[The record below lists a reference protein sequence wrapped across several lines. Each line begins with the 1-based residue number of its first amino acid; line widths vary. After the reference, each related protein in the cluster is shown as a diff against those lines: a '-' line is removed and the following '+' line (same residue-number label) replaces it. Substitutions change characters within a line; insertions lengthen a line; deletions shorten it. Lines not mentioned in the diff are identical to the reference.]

1 MNRSSGV
8 IKQRIILF
16 LRTLGY
22 FFCRNISGPSTTGLT
37 MKTSIFFHETF
48 RLSYYHI
55 YLPPAKIWEES
66 EMFGNWTCLPVP
78 PLLQWY
84 VMGIVYIVWIPEVD
98 VFSAKDKVCIIQA
111 CRQSCIEIVDSCF
124 YIRVPHIFSCYMLYR

>member
-1 MNRSSGV
+1 
-8 IKQRIILF
+8 
-16 LRTLGY
+16 
-22 FFCRNISGPSTTGLT
+22 

-78 PLLQWY
+78 PL
-84 VMGIVYIVWIPEVD
+84 PTTD
-98 VFSAKDKVCIIQA
+98 N
-111 CRQSCIEIVDSCF
+111 IVDRRHRHRRRRHRR
-124 YIRVPHIFSCYMLYR
+124 IRRSAPRWHLQ